1 MRLKDM
7 LSWAVEE
14 LRKYNSET
22 PRLDAEVLLA
32 YTMKMD
38 RLQVY
43 LNLGDVADEER
54 ESSYRILIEKRSACM
69 PVSYLTGH
77 KEFMSL
83 DFIVNENV
91 LIPRSETEI
100 LVETVCEL
108 GIPQGAGG
116 IRGGCRVLELGT
128 GSGAIAVSLAR
139 YNPDWRVLA
148 TDLSEEALLVARE
161 NARFHGVMDRIT
173 FLQSDLFSALSR
185 HSKFD
190 WVVSNPPYISARDL
204 TCLPAGIR
212 EYEPMLALD
221 GGADGLD
228 VIKRIIAETYI
239 VLRPGGRLAIEI
251 GYGQSEEVQK
261 ITDEIGKYSD
271 YSIIKDYSGIPR
283 IFCCRSTECRAST
296 GVDEDYSK

>member
-14 LRKYNSET
+14 LRKHNSET

-38 RLQVY
+38 RLQLY
-43 LNLGDVADEER
+43 LNPEDVADEER
-54 ESSYRILIEKRSACM
+54 ESSYRILIEKRSAYM

-83 DFIVNENV
+83 DFMVNENV

-100 LVETVCEL
+100 LVETVCKL
-108 GIPQGAGG
+108 GIPQCTGE
-116 IRGGCRVLELGT
+116 IKGGCRVLELGT

-148 TDLSEEALLVARE
+148 TDLSEKALLVARK

-190 WVVSNPPYISARDL
+190 WVISNPPYIPALDL
-204 TCLPAGIR
+204 ACLPAGIR

-228 VIKRIIAETYI
+228 VIRRIIAEAYI
-239 VLRPGGRLAIEI
+239 MLRPGGRLAIEI

-261 ITDEIGKYSD
+261 ITDETGRYSD

-283 IFCCRSTECRAST
+283 IFCCRHAFT
-296 GVDEDYSK
+296 GVDKDYSK